1 MAEREK
7 LPQNSPIGGLL
18 PYVARPDG
26 LVARGLK
33 EIIGSQ
39 NQLLAH
45 SSEVVLIDLFH
56 ETLDD
61 HDFDEALRLLH
72 ALNDIR
78 SARLDELLRC
88 FADLAYDTCVVSYK
102 GESYVRELARA
113 FLFDAGGNGDPIAQ
127 DILAY
132 HCSDEY
138 QHTSYEDAEII
149 KWTRKAAE
157 HGRATFQL
165 ALGQMYRAGTRGLT
179 QDFGEALKWLLK
191 AAEKNEQ
198 DAFFEISLMYF
209 KGEGVKMDRLE
220 GVKWFLKGRNAEES
234 HPLEYRTAGNYA
246 FEIGNIFHC
255 KQRTQLNHAEA
266 MKWFNIAADV
276 RNGREFICEARFQ
289 IAEMYYLGNGV
300 PIDYVAA
307 YEWCLLTLKYS
318 RFHDGAAKLGDELM
332 TKLKPA
338 QIAEARELAREWIQ
352 VHAS

>member
-1 MAEREK
+1 MAERDK
-7 LPQNSPIGGLL
+7 LPEKSPIGGFL

-33 EIIGSQ
+33 EIMRSQ
-39 NQLLAH
+39 NLADP
-45 SSEVVLIDLFH
+45 SEVVLIDLFH
-56 ETLDD
+56 EALDG
-61 HDFDEALRLLH
+61 HAFDEALRLIH
-72 ALNDIR
+72 AINDIR
-78 SARLDELLRC
+78 STRLDELLRC
-88 FADLAYDTCVVSYK
+88 FADLAHATCISSYD
-102 GESYVRELARA
+102 GELYVRELARA
-113 FLFDAGGNGDPIAQ
+113 FLFDAGENGDPIAQ

-138 QHTSYEDAEII
+138 QHIWYEDAEII

-191 AAEKNEQ
+191 AAERNEQ

-220 GVKWFLKGRNAEES
+220 GVKWFLKGRNAEER

-246 FEIGNIFHC
+246 FEIGSIFRC
-255 KQRTQLNHAEA
+255 KEGTQLNHAEA
-266 MKWFNIAADV
+266 MKWFNITADV

-289 IAEMYYLGNGV
+289 IAAMYYFGNGV
-300 PIDYVAA
+300 PIDYVVA
-307 YEWCLLTLKYS
+307 YEWCLLTLNYY

-352 VHAS
+352 PHAS